1 MATVDRQIDIAIKL
15 LADRR
20 VVFSAEDV
28 AMYASLEGLEDNIA
42 RVLQA
47 HSANGTIL
55 SLDEPGSR
63 DRSVSRYTKR
73 IVVEKWWT
81 TQTLRWASAGLDYL
95 TASQL
100 AHTMSRTFLPVGVT
114 SWEVP
119 PRNLIE
125 AGRRWA
131 MVDDGCVPGTFVS
144 PWASVLRSNPHFT
157 DSFRSLF
164 TFGASSSWLEGI
176 FDETFVIDNWSRTWD
191 ADSLSWHDDSLINIA
206 IEQALERLPEQRADV
221 IRYRLG
227 LKTGRRMTL
236 EQVGE
241 QYGVT
246 RERIRQIEKKARDQ
260 LHLLSHRWYLW
271 LGFATGFMRSG
282 GSMLIPESFMAP
294 QFRLLSECIE
304 LSTINIPELE
314 LHVIGANAD
323 LADYRKA
330 VNEVDAYSD
339 PNGGRP
345 HIPTIDAL
353 QFLSNGDGI
362 RLNSAEEAYYSVQIH
377 KTRPRMIREALRSLG
392 RAAHYEEI
400 AKECNR
406 LFPERQ
412 KSTHNWH
419 AALSESSSE
428 ALGIVWIGAKGM
440 YGLKE
445 HGYSRPDTD
454 LFDSVAQ
461 IVEVE
466 FSRNQRP
473 VSVDFVMEEMGKQ
486 RRELKRNSVMM
497 ALGFNDRLKAVE
509 GNRYIPKAYLFGIPK
524 DASSISYDIDA
535 AYNAFTAREEPN
547 QSS

>member
-20 VVFSAEDV
+20 AVFSVEDV
-28 AMYASLEGLEDNIA
+28 AMYASLEGLEDNIVRA
-42 RVLQA
+42 LQA
-47 HSANGTIL
+47 HSTNGTIL

-81 TQTLRWASAGLDYL
+81 AQTLRWASAGLDYL

-114 SWEVP
+114 SWEAP

-131 MVDDGCVPGTFVS
+131 MVDDGCVPDTFVS
-144 PWASVLRSNPHFT
+144 PWASVLRPNPHFIG
-157 DSFRSLF
+157 SFRSLF
-164 TFGASSSWLEGI
+164 TFGESSSWLEGL
-176 FDETFVIDNWSRTWD
+176 FDETFVRDNWSRTWD
-191 ADSLSWHDDSLINIA
+191 ATSLSWHDDSPINIA
-206 IEQALERLPEQRADV
+206 VEQALERLPEQRANV

-246 RERIRQIEKKARDQ
+246 RERIRQIEKKARDR
-260 LHLLSHRWYLW
+260 LSLPSHRWYLW
-271 LGFATGFMRSG
+271 LGFVAGFIRSG

-304 LSTINIPELE
+304 LSTISIPELE
-314 LHVIGANAD
+314 VHVIGVNTD
-323 LADYRKA
+323 LANYRRA
-330 VNEVDAYSD
+330 LNEVDAYSD
-339 PNGGRP
+339 SKGGRP
-345 HIPTIDAL
+345 HIPTIDTL
-353 QFLSNGDGI
+353 QFLSSRDAM
-362 RLNSAEEAYYSVQIH
+362 RLNSAEEAYYSMQIH
-377 KTRPRMIREALRSLG
+377 KTRPRMLREALRSLG
-392 RAAHYEEI
+392 RAAHYQEI
-400 AKECNR
+400 AEECNR
-406 LFPERQ
+406 LFPEKRI
-412 KSTHNWH
+412 STRSWH
-419 AALSESSSE
+419 AALSEPESE
-428 ALGIVWIGAKGM
+428 AFGIVWIGAKGK

-461 IVEVE
+461 IVEMKFVE
-466 FSRNQRP
+466 NQRP
-473 VSVDFVMEEMGKQ
+473 VPFDYVVAELSKQ
-486 RRELKRNSVMM
+486 RRELKRTSVMM
-497 ALGFNDRLKAVE
+497 ALGFNDKLKTVE
-509 GNRYIPKAYLFGIPK
+509 GNRYVPKAHVLDMPK
-524 DASSISYDIDA
+524 DAPSISYDIDA
-535 AYNAFTAREEPN
+535 AYSAFTAREEPN
-547 QSS
+547 